1 MSDKINKDMTF
12 NQVLEMGPQAAQVL
26 SSFNLGCVGCLGAST
41 ESIAQ
46 GAKAHGL
53 EVDKII
59 TALNAA
65 FAD

>member
-12 NQVLEMGPQAAQVL
+12 HQVLEMGPPAADVL

-41 ESIAQ
+41 ESLAQ
-46 GAKAHGL
+46 GARAHGL
-53 EVDKII
+53 DVEDLVS
-59 TALNAA
+59 ALNAA

>member
-1 MSDKINKDMTF
+1 MSNKINKDMTF
-12 NQVLEMGPQAAQVL
+12 DQVLAMGPEAAEVL

-41 ESIAQ
+41 ESLAQ

-53 EVDKII
+53 DVVEIVN
-59 TALNAA
+59 ALNAA